1 MPFTIAEIAQRL
13 GGEIIGDASLII
25 TGFAHPSSAKTGE
38 LTFAESEKYFVA
50 ACQSNAAAI
59 LVSGDVPSTTKTLIK
74 VPNARVAFARVL
86 PLFHTEPTYAAGIHP
101 SAVIAPLAQ
110 IDPTAHIGPHCVVED
125 GVKIGPRSALIG
137 GNHIGAN
144 TQIGADCRFFPNV
157 TVYANTLIGDRVRIH
172 ASSVIGADGFGYVFD
187 AGVHLKVPQIGNVIL
202 GDDVEI
208 GSCSTVDRGALGSTI
223 IGAGTKIDNLVQVGH
238 NVQLGKHCIVCAEV
252 GISGSTKIGDYTTL
266 AGKVGLA
273 GHLKIGNRVTVMAQ
287 AGVMND
293 IPDGERWLGS
303 PAVKDRQFKRQIIA
317 IQQLPELLKR
327 VRQLELK
334 LGISETESLP
344 E

>member
-13 GGEIIGDASLII
+13 AGEIIGDAALII

-38 LTFAESEKYFVA
+38 LTFAENETYFVA
-50 ACQSNAAAI
+50 ASQSSAAAI
-59 LVSGDVPSTTKTLIK
+59 LVSGDMPSTTKTLIK
-74 VPNARVAFARVL
+74 VPNARVAFARVMQ
-86 PLFHTEPTYAAGIHP
+86 LFYPENAIPAGIHP
-101 SAVIAPLAQ
+101 TAVIAPLAH
-110 IDPTAHIGPHCVVED
+110 IDPTAHIGPHCVIGD
-125 GVKIGPRSALIG
+125 GVKIGPRTALIG

-144 TQIGADCRFFPNV
+144 AQIGADCRLYPNV
-157 TVYANTLIGDRVRIH
+157 TIYGNSILGDRVRIH

-187 AGVHLKVPQIGNVIL
+187 AGSQIKVPQIGNVIL

-208 GSCSTVDRGALGSTI
+208 GACSTVDRGALGSTI

-334 LGISETESLP
+334 LGVSETESLP